1 MGILYGL
8 LTALTWGS
16 ADLFARFATRKIG
29 TLRTMLYMQL
39 TGFIL
44 LTLAM
49 RWLGGWGHLADGSG
63 WRPWA
68 WGILAG
74 VLNASGTMALYRSF
88 EIGKMSIVA
97 PLSASYPVLTLLLSV
112 LTGER
117 LTLARLVGMALAILG
132 VILVARGETLP
143 DDANEIDAAT
153 QPAKK
158 RLGVGWALLAAVA
171 FGVMFWLL
179 GIRVVPAAGRDACGL
194 DHSIDEFFFRRAR
207 DSDCGKFFGAA
218 DEERLALDSGRGDP
232 RYERVRVQQSG
243 HAARTGFRGERA
255 CFALWSGDG
264 RAGCADSARAGFAS
278 AVARHFFHFCGD
290 HPDQPLRIHL
300 FVPWSFAKSRSLA
313 SLGMTTKY
321 PRDDNELPP
330 GMTTNY
336 RFSATC

>member
-68 WGILAG
+68 WGILVG
-74 VLNASGTMALYRSF
+74 LLNASGTMALYRSF
-88 EIGKMSIVA
+88 EIGKMSVVA

-112 LTGER
+112 LSGER

-132 VILVARGETLP
+132 VILVAHGETVP
-143 DDANEIDAAT
+143 DDANAIDAAM

-179 GIRVVPAAGRDACGL
+179 GIRVVPLLGGAPTVWIIRLTSFSLAALVILIAGSSLAPP
-194 DHSIDEFFFRRAR
+194 SKR
-207 DSDCGKFFGAA
+207 DSPWILGVGI
-218 DEERLALDSGRGDP
+218 LD
-232 RYERVRVQQSG
+232 
-243 HAARTGFRGERA
+243 T
-255 CFALWSGDG
+255 
-264 RAGCADSARAGFAS
+264 SAYVFNNLGMQLEQIS
-278 AVARHFFHFCGD
+278 V
-290 HPDQPLRIHL
+290 
-300 FVPWSFAKSRSLA
+300 VSVLA
-313 SLGMTTKY
+313 SLYGAVTVGLAALILRE
-321 PRDDNELPP
+321 PVSRLQWV
-330 GMTTNY
+330 GI
-336 RFSATC
+336 FSIFVGIILISR